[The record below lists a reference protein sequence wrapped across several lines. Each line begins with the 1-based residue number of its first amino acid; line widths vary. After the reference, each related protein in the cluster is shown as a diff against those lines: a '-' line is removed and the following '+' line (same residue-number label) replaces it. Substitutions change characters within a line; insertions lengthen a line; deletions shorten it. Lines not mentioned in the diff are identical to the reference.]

1 LLLYY
6 ITDRAELGHTES
18 DRRRRLLQTIEE
30 AVACGIDF
38 IQLREKDLPI
48 RELEI
53 LATQAEQIVRESR
66 GGSTRLLVNSRVDV
80 AIAAQAQGVHLRSND
95 ISPLD
100 ARAAWRKVDGKQLPV
115 IAVSCHTEAE
125 VARAADSGADL
136 VVFGPVF
143 EKKNTADFVPRG
155 LDRLH
160 SACAFKIPVLAIGGV
175 THENA
180 ALCVNA
186 GAAGVAGIRLF
197 QDRDMT
203 ETVTRLRESVR
214 DS

>member
-1 LLLYY
+1 MLLYY

-53 LATQAEQIVRESR
+53 LGTQAEQIVRESR

-125 VARAADSGADL
+125 VARAAESGADF

-203 ETVTRLRESVR
+203 DTVTRLRESVR

>member
-143 EKKNTADFVPRG
+143 EKKNTADIVPRG

-203 ETVTRLRESVR
+203 DTVTRLRESVR